1 MKRIEDILKEK
12 LAGGQS
18 AGHPGQD
25 ASLWAGVQSDLSAAA
40 PQPVSAAARGLSALG
55 RGALFAG
62 GLVVGVAL
70 GVAMGLQY
78 GQPAEEAA
86 GRVAS
91 PATSTPAPTVQD
103 SPSEQLAEVASDLQT
118 FGGQQE
124 SQIDVEV
131 PVEALVE
138 RDSSFV
144 YMEDGADAAPWVA
157 AEDPPSLLL
166 MKRRQ
171 IDGEAGP
178 MGSLLPMNHDGP
190 QNHEFFAIRT
200 YGGAVWSAFAY
211 DSPELAPMNE
221 SMFGDWGAAAGVAV
235 DLDLFGQSWSI
246 GLGAEHL
253 VQRLAFDRTWTET
266 ITEPNGSVSTTTY
279 RREVR
284 RYNHIKS
291 VVVPLE
297 WRVEMV
303 RPRWTLGAALGGQ
316 LLLRTDARGHAF
328 LADGEVTNYGDG
340 DLPRFRL
347 NWAPTTRLYVG
358 HHFAPAWR
366 VDLSLGASWQGFRS
380 AGLEHLD
387 NPDLAPW
394 QGDLRSCRI
403 QAGLTRFIR
412 R

>member
-25 ASLWAGVQSDLSAAA
+25 ASLWAGVQSGLSAAA
-40 PQPVSAAARGLSALG
+40 PQPAAAAARGLSAIG

-78 GQPAEEAA
+78 GQPAVEAA

-91 PATSTPAPTVQD
+91 PATSTPAPPFQD
-103 SPSEQLAEVASDLQT
+103 PPNERLAEVTSVQET
-118 FGGQQE
+118 FGVRPQ
-124 SQIDVEV
+124 SQMDVEV
-131 PVEALVE
+131 PVEEHSAFVHME
-138 RDSSFV
+138 VDS
-144 YMEDGADAAPWVA
+144 DAAPWVA
-157 AEDPPSLLL
+157 DDDSPSLLL

-190 QNHEFFAIRT
+190 RDHEFFAIRT

-221 SMFGDWGAAAGVAV
+221 SLFGDWGTAAGVAV

-284 RYNHIKS
+284 RYNQVKS

-297 WRVEMV
+297 WRAEMV
-303 RPRWTLGAALGGQ
+303 RPRWTFGAALGGQ

-328 LADGEVTNYGDG
+328 LADGEVTRYGDS
-340 DLPRFRL
+340 DLPRLRL

-358 HHFAPAWR
+358 HHFAPEWR
-366 VDLSLGASWQGFRS
+366 VDLSLGASSQGFRS
-380 AGLEHLD
+380 AGREELD
-387 NPDLAPW
+387 NPDLVPW
-394 QGDLRSCRI
+394 QGKLWSYRI